1 MGIEGAGRVLRK
13 MAIAVAIAGG
23 GAFGVWILGIGH
35 CGTGSYRTGDIAGLT
50 GCRIA
55 SSIAAYVID
64 TVVRATL
71 IGAAA
76 ALAIAELAGT
86 LAVTFEFASAFP
98 IRFPIRI
105 CIVGYIAAIT
115 VILRT

>member
-13 MAIAVAIAGG
+13 MTIAVTIAGCS
-23 GAFGVWILGIGH
+23 AFVVWILGIGH
-35 CGTGSYRTGDIAGLT
+35 YGTGSYGASDIAGLT
-50 GCRIA
+50 EFGITSTIA
-55 SSIAAYVID
+55 THIID

-76 ALAIAELAGT
+76 ALPIAELAGT

-98 IRFPIRI
+98 IRIF
-105 CIVGYIAAIT
+105 IVGYIAAIT